1 MISDGAPGEQAT
13 VINRNS
19 TGSMGT
25 PKLHR
30 LLLAECSIAESIIR
44 SIVNQSFA
52 TGNAKPSLDESPLKP
67 WIIEMAK
74 TLIIYRTKTTSCGL
88 TVQSGEGI
96 LLKRQPS
103 PHPTLIKVRL
113 SSWLSQALP
122 PCFVPHPLFVHVPV
136 ERTIVYSDKEQG
148 SRPAL
153 RLADSERVCCV
164 HDEAA
169 GGYAV
174 AGWQWTGRGRY
185 GEKVWLANA
194 ARHRICHVLRRWI

>member
-1 MISDGAPGEQAT
+1 MVPSSSGGAPDEQAP

-19 TGSMGT
+19 TGSLGT

-30 LLLAECSIAESIIR
+30 LLFTECSNAEAVMR

-52 TGNAKPSLDESPLKP
+52 AGDSKPSLDESPLKP

-103 PHPTLIKVRL
+103 PHPTLIKV
-113 SSWLSQALP
+113 SSS
-122 PCFVPHPLFVHVPV
+122 
-136 ERTIVYSDKEQG
+136 T
-148 SRPAL
+148 
-153 RLADSERVCCV
+153 
-164 HDEAA
+164 
-169 GGYAV
+169 
-174 AGWQWTGRGRY
+174 
-185 GEKVWLANA
+185 
-194 ARHRICHVLRRWI
+194 